1 MPRVQN
7 NHHVNTATRIDLP
20 SYHCRRALA
29 RVAATAHSNVVT
41 VPGVLGWLPLL
52 VCWVQGAHTHKP
64 VAAGAIYYEPDDA
77 DDFDD
82 EDPDDD
88 LDI

>member
-1 MPRVQN
+1 MLS
-7 NHHVNTATRIDLP
+7 D
-20 SYHCRRALA
+20 
-29 RVAATAHSNVVT
+29 RVALLRRLPAT
-41 VPGVLGWLPLL
+41 GCWL
-52 VCWVQGAHTHKP
+52 QGAHTHKP